1 MKQAPLIM
9 HVSYEIRLPN
19 HDFVKATKH
28 KLTASVYA
36 ASEIKPTFFKSR
48 PRNNL
53 LWSTYIAVRNGK
65 HDSST
70 AYTHSRDFDHLL
82 GLKEFD
88 KAVKHE
94 NAAKPIGMFFC
105 DRSPNENP
113 RFPKTLDVAIQ
124 HFEKHNLDA
133 LLIST
138 HAPGLYAYN
147 QVERGMAPLSKALS
161 EIFLPHETFGTHLDL
176 SRKSIDTN
184 LEKRNFKAAG
194 EILAIVCEEIVHDN
208 FPVAADYVLPK
219 IL

>member
-9 HVSYEIRLPN
+9 HVSYEIRLPD

-36 ASEIKPTFFKSR
+36 ASEIKPLFFKSR
-48 PRNNL
+48 PRKNL
-53 LWSTYIAVRNGK
+53 LWSTYIAVRSGK

-70 AYTHSRDFDHLL
+70 AYTHGRDFDHLL

-88 KAVKHE
+88 KVVKHE

-105 DRSPNENP
+105 DRGPNENP
-113 RFPKTLDVAIQ
+113 RFPQTLDVAIQ

-147 QVERGMAPLSKALS
+147 QAERGMAPLSEVLCG
-161 EIFLPHETFGTHLDL
+161 IFLPHEPFGTHLDS
-176 SRKSIDTN
+176 SRKSIDTH

-194 EILAIVCEEIVHDN
+194 EILAKVWEDIFLDN
-208 FPVAADYVLPK
+208 FPVVADYVLQK

>member
-1 MKQAPLIM
+1 M

-70 AYTHSRDFDHLL
+70 AYTHGRDFDHLL

-88 KAVKHE
+88 EAVKHE
-94 NAAKPIGMFFC
+94 NAAKPIGMFFVI
-105 DRSPNENP
+105 EVQM
-113 RFPKTLDVAIQ
+113 KTQDFQ
-124 HFEKHNLDA
+124 KHW
-133 LLIST
+133 T
-138 HAPGLYAYN
+138 
-147 QVERGMAPLSKALS
+147 
-161 EIFLPHETFGTHLDL
+161 LPY
-176 SRKSIDTN
+176 SI
-184 LEKRNFKAAG
+184 LRNT
-194 EILAIVCEEIVHDN
+194 ILMR
-208 FPVAADYVLPK
+208 Y
-219 IL
+219 